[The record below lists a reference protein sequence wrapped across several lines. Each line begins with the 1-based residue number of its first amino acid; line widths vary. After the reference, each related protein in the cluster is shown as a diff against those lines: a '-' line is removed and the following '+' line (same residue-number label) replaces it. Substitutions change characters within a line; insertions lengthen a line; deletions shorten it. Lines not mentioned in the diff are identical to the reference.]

1 MAINAQDEFVKFFTK
16 SSFARYYELSAD
28 FNSRRRDRSTTSK
41 TASMAVLGPRQ
52 PAQTPKV
59 TPYPPF
65 HSF

>member
-28 FNSRRRDRSTTSK
+28 FNSRRKDRSTTSK
-41 TASMAVLGPRQ
+41 TASMVVLGPRQ
-52 PAQTPKV
+52 PAKTPKV